1 MGLVIDG
8 RTEAVATALITGPT
22 AGIGRAFA
30 DKLAIEGYD
39 LVLVARD
46 EARLK
51 EVAAELTALHGV
63 ACEVIAADLTEPG
76 QLAVVEE
83 RFRTGP
89 IEVLVNN
96 AGFGQKKPFWA
107 NTIEVEE
114 KQFDLLVRVVLRLT
128 HAAVLPM
135 IERGSGAVVNVSSV
149 AGFLQRGSY
158 SAHKSWV
165 TNFSAGLA
173 IELHSR
179 GVAVMALCPGFVH
192 TEFHERMEMD
202 KTIIPSFMWLDAVDL
217 VDAAWADLMA
227 GKSISIP
234 SRRYKL
240 ISAAARYIP
249 RTLIARLSTIGL
261 DGRRRA

>member
-1 MGLVIDG
+1 M
-8 RTEAVATALITGPT
+8 ATALITGPT

-51 EVAAELTALHGV
+51 EIAQEITQLHGV
-63 ACEVIAADLTEPG
+63 ACEVLAADLTEPE
-76 QLAVVEE
+76 QLALVEQ
-83 RFRTGP
+83 RFGTGP

-107 NTIEVEE
+107 NPIEVEE
-114 KQFDLLVRVVLRLT
+114 KQFDLLVRAVFRLT

-135 IERGSGAVVNVSSV
+135 IERGSGAVINVSSV
-149 AGFLQRGSY
+149 AGFFHRGSY

-165 TNFSAGLA
+165 TSFSAGLA
-173 IELHSR
+173 IELHSQ
-179 GVAVMALCPGFVH
+179 GVAVMALCPGFVR
-192 TEFHERMEMD
+192 TEFHERMGMD
-202 KTIIPSFMWLDAVDL
+202 KTIIPSFLWLDATDL
-217 VDAAWADLMA
+217 VDAAWSDLMR
-227 GKSISIP
+227 GKAISIP
-234 SRRYKL
+234 SWRYKL
-240 ISAAARYIP
+240 IVGVTRYIP
-249 RTLIARLSTIGL
+249 RTIIARFSTAGL

>member
-1 MGLVIDG
+1 M
-8 RTEAVATALITGPT
+8 ATALITGPT

-30 DKLAIEGYD
+30 DKLALEGYD
-39 LVLVARD
+39 LVLVARS
-46 EARLK
+46 EERLK
-51 EVAAELTALHGV
+51 EIASEITRLHGV
-63 ACEVIAADLTEPG
+63 GCEVLAADLTDPK

-107 NTIEVEE
+107 NTIEQEE
-114 KQFDLLVRVVLRLT
+114 NQFDLLVRVVLRLT

-135 IERGSGAVVNVSSV
+135 IERGSGAVINVSSV

-179 GVAVMALCPGFVH
+179 GVAVMALCPGFVR
-192 TEFHERMEMD
+192 TEFHERMGMD
-202 KTIIPSFMWLDAVDL
+202 KTIIPSFMWLDAAAL
-217 VDAAWADLMA
+217 VDAAWTDLMR
-227 GKSISIP
+227 GKSVSIP
-234 SRRYKL
+234 TWRYKL
-240 ISAAARYIP
+240 VAAAARYTP
-249 RTLIARLSTIGL
+249 RTLIARVSTVGL

>member
-1 MGLVIDG
+1 M
-8 RTEAVATALITGPT
+8 ATALITGPAT
-22 AGIGRAFA
+22 GIGRAFA
-30 DKLAIEGYD
+30 DKLAREEYD
-39 LVLVARD
+39 LVLVSRD

-51 EVAAELTALHGV
+51 ETAAEITRRYGV
-63 ACEVIAADLTEPG
+63 ACEVLPADLTDRDD
-76 QLAVVEE
+76 LAKVED

-107 NTIEVEE
+107 NPVEVEE

-135 IERGSGAVVNVSSV
+135 IERGSGAVINVSSV

-173 IELHSR
+173 IELHAK
-179 GVAVMALCPGFVH
+179 GVAVMALCPGFVR
-192 TEFHERMEMD
+192 TEFHDRMGMD
-202 KTIIPSFMWLDAVDL
+202 KTIIPSFLWLDADEMVEL
-217 VDAAWADLMA
+217 AWKDLMR
-227 GKSISIP
+227 GKAISIP
-234 SRRYKL
+234 TRRYKL
-240 ISAAARYIP
+240 LMAAARYTP
-249 RTLIARLSTIGL
+249 QTLIARVSTIGL
-261 DGRRRA
+261 DGRRRV

>member
-1 MGLVIDG
+1 M
-8 RTEAVATALITGPT
+8 ATALITGPT

-30 DKLAIEGYD
+30 DKLAREGYD

-51 EVAAELTALHGV
+51 EVATELHRLHGV
-63 ACEVIAADLTEPG
+63 ACEVLAADLTDPE
-76 QLAVVEE
+76 QLAQVEQ
-83 RFRTGP
+83 RFRSGP

-107 NTIEVEE
+107 NTIEQEE
-114 KQFDLLVRVVLRLT
+114 KQFDLLVRGVMRLT

-135 IERGSGAVVNVSSV
+135 IERGSGAVINVSSV
-149 AGFLQRGSY
+149 AGYVQRGSY

-173 IELHSR
+173 IELHSK

-192 TEFHERMEMD
+192 TEFHERMGMD
-202 KTIIPSFMWLDAVDL
+202 KTIIPSFMWLDADDL
-217 VDAAWADLMA
+217 VEAAWADLMR
-227 GKSISIP
+227 GKAISIP
-234 SRRYKL
+234 NWRYKA
-240 ISAAARYIP
+240 IVAAVRYIP
-249 RTLIARLSTIGL
+249 QTLIARFSTIGL

>member
-1 MGLVIDG
+1 M
-8 RTEAVATALITGPT
+8 ITGPT

-30 DKLAIEGYD
+30 EKLAREGYD

-51 EVAAELTALHGV
+51 TVAAEITQLYGV
-63 ACEVIAADLTEPG
+63 ECEVLAADLVDRDE
-76 QLAVVEE
+76 LARVEE
-83 RFRTGP
+83 RFRSGP

-96 AGFGQKKPFWA
+96 AGFGEKKPFWA
-107 NTIEVEE
+107 NPVETE
-114 KQFDLLVRVVLRLT
+114 ERQFDLLVRVVLRLT

-135 IERGSGAVVNVSSV
+135 IERGSGAVINVSSV

-173 IELHSR
+173 IELHAK

-192 TEFHERMEMD
+192 TEFHERMGMD
-202 KTIIPSFMWLDAVDL
+202 KTIIPSFMWLDATDL
-217 VDAAWADLMA
+217 VDAAWKDLMRGQA
-227 GKSISIP
+227 VSIP
-234 SRRYKL
+234 SLRYKL
-240 ISAAARYIP
+240 IAAAARYTP
-249 RTLIARLSTIGL
+249 RTLIARLSTVGL
-261 DGRRRA
+261 DGRRRT

>member
-1 MGLVIDG
+1 M
-8 RTEAVATALITGPT
+8 ATALITGPT

-30 DKLAIEGYD
+30 EKLAREGYD

-51 EVAAELTALHGV
+51 TVAAEITQLYGV
-63 ACEVIAADLTEPG
+63 ECEVLAADLVDRDE
-76 QLAVVEE
+76 LARVEE
-83 RFRTGP
+83 RFRSGP

-96 AGFGQKKPFWA
+96 AGFGEKKPFWA
-107 NTIEVEE
+107 NPVETE
-114 KQFDLLVRVVLRLT
+114 ERQFDLLVRVVLRLT

-135 IERGSGAVVNVSSV
+135 IERGSGAVINVSSV

-173 IELHSR
+173 IELHAK

-192 TEFHERMEMD
+192 TEFHERMGMD
-202 KTIIPSFMWLDAVDL
+202 KTIIPSFMWLDATDL
-217 VDAAWADLMA
+217 VDAAWKDLMRGQA
-227 GKSISIP
+227 VSIP
-234 SRRYKL
+234 SLRYKL
-240 ISAAARYIP
+240 IAAAARYTP
-249 RTLIARLSTIGL
+249 RTLIARLSTVGL
-261 DGRRRA
+261 DGRRRT

>member
-1 MGLVIDG
+1 M
-8 RTEAVATALITGPT
+8 ATALITGPT

-30 DKLAIEGYD
+30 DKLAGEGYD

-51 EVAAELTALHGV
+51 EVATEISRLHGV
-63 ACEVIAADLTEPG
+63 ACEVLAADLTEPG
-76 QLAVVEE
+76 QLARVEQ
-83 RFRTGP
+83 RFATGP

-96 AGFGQKKPFWA
+96 AGFGQQKPFWA
-107 NTIEVEE
+107 NPVEVEE
-114 KQFDLLVRVVLRLT
+114 KQLDLLVRVVLRLT

-135 IERGSGAVVNVSSV
+135 IERGSGAVINVSSV

-165 TNFSAGLA
+165 TNFTAGLA
-173 IELHSR
+173 IELHSK

-192 TEFHERMEMD
+192 TEFHERMGMD
-202 KTIIPSFMWLDAVDL
+202 KTIIPSFMWLDATDL
-217 VDAAWADLMA
+217 VDEAWSDLMR
-227 GKSISIP
+227 GKAISIP

-240 ISAAARYIP
+240 ITAAARYTP
-249 RTLIARLSTIGL
+249 RTLIARLSTVGL

>member
-1 MGLVIDG
+1 M
-8 RTEAVATALITGPT
+8 ATALITGPT

-30 DKLAIEGYD
+30 DKLASEGYD

-51 EVAAELTALHGV
+51 EVATELTQLHGV
-63 ACEVIAADLTEPG
+63 ACEVLAADLTEPD
-76 QLAVVEE
+76 QLARVEQ
-83 RFRTGP
+83 RFGTGP

-107 NTIEVEE
+107 NPIEVEE
-114 KQFDLLVRVVLRLT
+114 KQLDLLVRVVMRLT

-135 IERGSGAVVNVSSV
+135 IERGSGAVINVSSV

-165 TNFSAGLA
+165 TNFTAGLA
-173 IELHSR
+173 IELHSK

-192 TEFHERMEMD
+192 TEFHERMGMD
-202 KTIIPSFMWLDAVDL
+202 KTIIPSFMWLDATDL
-217 VDAAWADLMA
+217 VDEAWSDLMR
-227 GKSISIP
+227 GKAISIP

-240 ISAAARYIP
+240 ITTAARYTP
-249 RTLIARLSTIGL
+249 RTLIARLSTVGL

>member
-1 MGLVIDG
+1 M
-8 RTEAVATALITGPT
+8 ATALITGPT

-30 DKLAIEGYD
+30 DKLAREGYD

-51 EVAAELTALHGV
+51 EVATEITRLYGV
-63 ACEVIAADLTEPG
+63 GCEVLAADLTEAA
-76 QLAVVEE
+76 QLALVEE

-107 NTIEVEE
+107 NTIEQEE
-114 KQFDLLVRVVLRLT
+114 KQLDLLVRVVLRLT
-128 HAAVLPM
+128 HAAVQPM

-149 AGFLQRGSY
+149 AGFLQRNSY

-173 IELHSR
+173 TGLHAQ

-192 TEFHERMEMD
+192 TEFHERMGMD
-202 KTIIPSFMWLDAVDL
+202 KSLIPSFMWLDATDL
-217 VDAAWADLMA
+217 VDAAWVDLMR
-227 GKSISIP
+227 GKPISVP
-234 SRRYKL
+234 SWRYKL
-240 ISAAARYIP
+240 VVAAARYVP
-249 RTLIARLSTIGL
+249 RTLISRVSTVGL
-261 DGRRRA
+261 DGRRRS

>member
-1 MGLVIDG
+1 M
-8 RTEAVATALITGPT
+8 ATALITGPT

-30 DKLAIEGYD
+30 DKLAGEGYD
-39 LVLVARD
+39 LVLVSRD

-51 EVAAELTALHGV
+51 EVAAEVAQRYGV
-63 ACEVIAADLTEPG
+63 ECEVLAVDLTDRDD
-76 QLAVVEE
+76 LAKVEA
-83 RFRTGP
+83 RFRSGP
-89 IEVLVNN
+89 VEVLVNN

-107 NTIEVEE
+107 NPVEAEE
-114 KQFDLLVRVVLRLT
+114 KQLDLLVRVVLRLT

-135 IERGSGAVVNVSSV
+135 IERGSGAVINVSSV

-173 IELHSR
+173 IELHAK

-192 TEFHERMEMD
+192 TEFHERMGMD
-202 KTIIPSFMWLDAVDL
+202 KTVVPSFMWLEATDL
-217 VDAAWADLMA
+217 VNAAWKDLMA
-227 GKSISIP
+227 GKAISVP

-240 ISAAARYIP
+240 LVALAQYTP
-249 RTLIARLSTIGL
+249 RTLIARLSTVGL
-261 DGRRRA
+261 DGRRRT

>member
-1 MGLVIDG
+1 M
-8 RTEAVATALITGPT
+8 ATALITGPT

-30 DKLAIEGYD
+30 DKLAREGYD

-51 EVAAELTALHGV
+51 EVGTEISRRYGV
-63 ACEVIAADLTEPG
+63 ACEVLAADLTEPEE
-76 QLAVVEE
+76 LALVEQ
-83 RFRTGP
+83 RFATGP

-107 NTIEVEE
+107 NPIEVEE

-135 IERGSGAVVNVSSV
+135 IERGSGAVINVSSV
-149 AGFLQRGSY
+149 AGFVHRGSY

-173 IELHSR
+173 IELHAK
-179 GVAVMALCPGFVH
+179 GVAVMAVCPGFVH
-192 TEFHERMEMD
+192 TEFHERMGMD
-202 KTIIPSFMWLDAVDL
+202 KTIIPSFMWLDADEL
-217 VDAAWADLMA
+217 VEAAWADLMR
-227 GKSISIP
+227 GKPISVP
-234 SRRYKL
+234 TWRYKL
-240 ISAAARYIP
+240 VVAGARYIP
-249 RTLIARLSTIGL
+249 RTLIARVSTVGL

>member
-1 MGLVIDG
+1 M
-8 RTEAVATALITGPT
+8 ATALITGPT

-30 DKLAIEGYD
+30 DKLAREGYD
-39 LVLVARD
+39 LVLVSRD

-51 EVAAELTALHGV
+51 EVAAEITQQYGV
-63 ACEVIAADLTEPG
+63 GCEVLAADLTDRDE
-76 QLAVVEE
+76 LARVEE
-83 RFRTGP
+83 RFRSGP
-89 IEVLVNN
+89 VEVLVNN

-107 NTIEVEE
+107 NPIEAEE
-114 KQFDLLVRVVLRLT
+114 KQLDLLVRVVLRLT

-135 IERGSGAVVNVSSV
+135 IERGSGAVINVSSV

-173 IELHSR
+173 IELHAR

-192 TEFHERMEMD
+192 TEFHERMGMD
-202 KTIIPSFMWLDAVDL
+202 KTVIPSFMWLDATEL
-217 VDAAWADLMA
+217 VDAAWKDVMR
-227 GKSISIP
+227 GKAISIP

-240 ISAAARYIP
+240 IAAAARYTP
-249 RTLIARLSTIGL
+249 RTLIARLSTVGL
-261 DGRRRA
+261 DGRRRT

>member
-1 MGLVIDG
+1 M
-8 RTEAVATALITGPT
+8 ATALVTG
-22 AGIGRAFA
+22 ASVGIGRAFA
-30 DKLAIEGYD
+30 EKLAREGYD

-51 EVAAELTALHGV
+51 EVATELTRLHGV
-63 ACEVIAADLTEPG
+63 ACEVLPADLTEPE

-107 NTIEVEE
+107 NPVEQEE
-114 KQFDLLVRVVLRLT
+114 KQLDLLVRVVLRLT

-135 IERGSGAVVNVSSV
+135 IERGSGAVVNVSSI
-149 AGFLQRGSY
+149 AGFVPRGTY

-165 TNFSAGLA
+165 TNFSSGLA
-173 IELHSR
+173 VELHAK

-192 TEFHERMEMD
+192 TEFHTRMDLD
-202 KTIIPSFMWLDAVDL
+202 KTIIPSFMWLDATEM
-217 VDAAWADLMA
+217 VDAAWADLMR
-227 GKSISIP
+227 GKPISIP
-234 SRRYKL
+234 TWRYKA
-240 ISAAARYIP
+240 ISFAARYIP
-249 RTLIARLSTIGL
+249 RTLIARVSTIGL